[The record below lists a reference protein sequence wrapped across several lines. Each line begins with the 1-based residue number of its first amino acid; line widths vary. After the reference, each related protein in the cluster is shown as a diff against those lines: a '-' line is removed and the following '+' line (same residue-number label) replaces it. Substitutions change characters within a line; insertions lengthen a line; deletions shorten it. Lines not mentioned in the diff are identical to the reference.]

1 MYANISMFVLLLT
14 SFFKRNIYNSLD
26 YFHDEDDD
34 SLSIVWIIT
43 DDCI

>member
-1 MYANISMFVLLLT
+1 MYKYVRVIVNVFL
-14 SFFKRNIYNSLD
+14 RNIYNSLD

-34 SLSIVWIIT
+34 SLSIIWIIT